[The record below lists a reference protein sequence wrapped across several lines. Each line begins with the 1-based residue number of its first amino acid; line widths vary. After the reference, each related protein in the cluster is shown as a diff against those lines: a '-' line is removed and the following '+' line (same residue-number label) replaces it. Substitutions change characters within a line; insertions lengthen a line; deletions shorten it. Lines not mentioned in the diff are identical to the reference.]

1 MTPRDELIEAM
12 AKGMSE
18 HAQWEERWAAF
29 IPSATAALTAIE
41 TFLAAK
47 GWKITG
53 PVATDAME
61 AAADEEDDPYSDRA
75 DGSTHW
81 EAMHAAAP
89 NLLEDA
95 DAG

>member
-12 AKGMSE
+12 ADSSYMQPFSRSE
-18 HAQWEERWAAF
+18 SFLAAQDM
-29 IPSATAALTAIE
+29 LTALE

-95 DAG
+95 DGK